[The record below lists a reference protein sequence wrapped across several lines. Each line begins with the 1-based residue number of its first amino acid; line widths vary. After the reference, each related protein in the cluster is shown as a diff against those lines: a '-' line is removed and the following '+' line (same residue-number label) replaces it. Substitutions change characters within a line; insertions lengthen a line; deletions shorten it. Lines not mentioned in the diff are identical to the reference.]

1 MHYYN
6 YYILLLII
14 YQNKFKIME
23 NNNEEKITIEKMML
37 IQKSL
42 AIMVKEKEKMIQS
55 QKKELE
61 EKDKEI
67 NRLKELN
74 SNKNKLDIKKPEEV
88 YKFSKNINISDIKE
102 LKQHYDSEKLFLSD
116 LIATLKKDLE
126 KKNELIEEMNKE
138 LDISRNNLEL
148 EKKLNMKYFQINS
161 PLLKLNSDKLKI
173 DYHRISCENISLK
186 LKLLNSDE
194 KLDILTKNNETLIQ
208 EKENIE
214 KNLQEKNNF
223 YQNILKKMK
232 NSYDK
237 LIKNMS
243 KISTK
248 YHDSTK
254 KIMELS
260 KYKINK
266 EKEIKELNITNT
278 TLEKENTTLKAENEG
293 MRKRIQTNE
302 YQINSLKNEIKDL
315 EKTIAENKF
324 SKRVF
329 FVSYTYLSVPMNG
342 NITIEKDSNGEYVF
356 IIENRT
362 STRRVSFL
370 DVDVTID
377 PNYKNKII
385 VNLLKYKIKEEY
397 TTSEAKVLVETFNEF
412 KKKVIE
418 MSDIGSE
425 ARAQRD
431 KNEKFN
437 KAQQRLNN
445 FFNI

>member
-1 MHYYN
+1 
-6 YYILLLII
+6 
-14 YQNKFKIME
+14 ME
-23 NNNEEKITIEKMML
+23 KNNEEKITFEKMML

-42 AIMVKEKEKMIQS
+42 AIMVKEKEQIIQS
-55 QKKELE
+55 QKLLIE

-67 NRLKELN
+67 NRLKDM
-74 SNKNKLDIKKPEEV
+74 NKSTEKKPEEI
-88 YKFSKNINISDIKE
+88 YKLSQKVNISDIQE
-102 LKQHYDSEKLFLSD
+102 LKHQFDVEKLSLTE
-116 LIATLKKDLE
+116 LINTLKNDIC
-126 KKNELIEEMNKE
+126 KKNELIEKLNKE

-148 EKKLNMKYFQINS
+148 ERKLNIKYFEINS
-161 PLLKLNSDKLKI
+161 PLLKLNTDKI
-173 DYHRISCENISLK
+173 RVDYHRISCENVSIKVKLYNLEEKFDLITKDNELLLK
-186 LKLLNSDE
+186 
-194 KLDILTKNNETLIQ
+194 
-208 EKENIE
+208 EKENME

-223 YQNILKKMK
+223 YQNILSKMK

-237 LIKNMS
+237 LVKNLT
-243 KISTK
+243 KISNN
-248 YHDSTK
+248 YHESTK

-260 KYKINK
+260 KFKINK

-278 TLEKENTTLKAENEG
+278 VLEKENMTLKSENEA

-324 SKRVF
+324 SKKVF

-342 NITIEKDSNGEYVF
+342 NITIEKDVNGNFYF

-362 STRRVSFL
+362 STRKLSFL

-385 VNLLKYKIKEEY
+385 VNLLKAKIKEEY
-397 TTSEAKVLVETFNEF
+397 TTSEAKILVDTFNEF

-418 MSDIGSE
+418 LTDIGSE
-425 ARAQRD
+425 T
-431 KNEKFN
+431 KSLHETNEKIN
-437 KAQQRLNN
+437 KAQQKLNN

>member
-1 MHYYN
+1 M
-6 YYILLLII
+6 
-14 YQNKFKIME
+14 
-23 NNNEEKITIEKMML
+23 EKINGEKINIEKMML

-42 AIMVKEKEKMIQS
+42 AIMVKEKEQIIQS

-67 NRLKELN
+67 NKLKDKKN
-74 SNKNKLDIKKPEEV
+74 SLEKKPEEI

-102 LKQHYDSEKLFLSD
+102 LQQKFDSDKLILSD
-116 LIATLKKDLE
+116 LIKSLKTDIE
-126 KKNELIEEMNKE
+126 KKNELITQLNKE
-138 LDISRNNLEL
+138 LDISRTNLEL
-148 EKKLNMKYFQINS
+148 ERKLNIKYFDLNS
-161 PLLKLNSDKLKI
+161 PLLKLNTDKI
-173 DYHRISCENISLK
+173 RVEYYRINCENISIK
-186 LKLLNSDE
+186 VKLLNLEE
-194 KLDILTKNNETLIQ
+194 KIDLLTKENENLLKEKENLEKNIQ
-208 EKENIE
+208 EKND
-214 KNLQEKNNF
+214 F
-223 YQNILKKMK
+223 YQNIFKKTK
-232 NSYDK
+232 ISYDK
-237 LIKNMS
+237 LVQNLS
-243 KISTK
+243 KISK
-248 YHDSTK
+248 NYHESTK

-260 KYKINK
+260 KYKLNK
-266 EKEIKELNITNT
+266 ENEIKELNITNT
-278 TLEKENTTLKAENEG
+278 LLEKENMTLKAENES

-342 NITIEKDSNGEYVF
+342 NITIDKDVNGNFCF

-362 STRRVSFL
+362 STRKLSFL

-385 VNLLKYKIKEEY
+385 VNLLKSKIKEEY

-418 MSDIGSE
+418 LSDVSSE
-425 ARAQRD
+425 AKSMHD
-431 KNEKFN
+431 NNEKIN
-437 KAQQRLNN
+437 KAQQKVNN
-445 FFNI
+445 FFNIL

>member
-1 MHYYN
+1 
-6 YYILLLII
+6 
-14 YQNKFKIME
+14 ME
-23 NNNEEKITIEKMML
+23 KNNEEKITLEKMML

-42 AIMVKEKEKMIQS
+42 AIMVKEKEQIIQS
-55 QKKELE
+55 QKLLIE
-61 EKDKEI
+61 EKDNEI
-67 NRLKELN
+67 NRLKDM
-74 SNKNKLDIKKPEEV
+74 NKSTEKKPEEI
-88 YKFSKNINISDIKE
+88 YKLSQKVNISDIQE
-102 LKQHYDSEKLFLSD
+102 LKHQFDVEKLSLTE
-116 LIATLKKDLE
+116 LINTLKNDIC
-126 KKNELIEEMNKE
+126 KKNELIEKLNKE

-148 EKKLNMKYFQINS
+148 ERKLNIKYFEINS
-161 PLLKLNSDKLKI
+161 PLLKLNTDKI
-173 DYHRISCENISLK
+173 RVDYHRISCENVSIKVKLYNLEEKFDLITKDNELLLK
-186 LKLLNSDE
+186 
-194 KLDILTKNNETLIQ
+194 

-223 YQNILKKMK
+223 YQNILSKMK

-237 LIKNMS
+237 LVKNLT
-243 KISTK
+243 KISNN
-248 YHDSTK
+248 YHESTK

-260 KYKINK
+260 KFKINK

-278 TLEKENTTLKAENEG
+278 VLEKENMTLKSENEA

-324 SKRVF
+324 SKKVF

-342 NITIEKDSNGEYVF
+342 NITIEKDVNGNFYF

-362 STRRVSFL
+362 STRKLSFL

-385 VNLLKYKIKEEY
+385 VNLLKAKIKEEY
-397 TTSEAKVLVETFNEF
+397 TTSEAKILVDTFNEF

-418 MSDIGSE
+418 LTDIGSE
-425 ARAQRD
+425 T
-431 KNEKFN
+431 KSLHETNEKIN
-437 KAQQRLNN
+437 KAQQKLNN

>member
-1 MHYYN
+1 
-6 YYILLLII
+6 
-14 YQNKFKIME
+14 ME
-23 NNNEEKITIEKMML
+23 KNNEEKITLEKMML

-42 AIMVKEKEKMIQS
+42 AIMVKEKEQIIQS
-55 QKKELE
+55 QKLLIE

-67 NRLKELN
+67 NRLKDM
-74 SNKNKLDIKKPEEV
+74 NKSTEKKPEEI
-88 YKFSKNINISDIKE
+88 YKLSQKVNISDIQE
-102 LKQHYDSEKLFLSD
+102 LKHRFDVEKLSLTE
-116 LIATLKKDLE
+116 LINTLKNDIC
-126 KKNELIEEMNKE
+126 KKNELIEKLNKE

-148 EKKLNMKYFQINS
+148 ERKLNIKYFEINS
-161 PLLKLNSDKLKI
+161 PLLKLNTDKI
-173 DYHRISCENISLK
+173 RVDYHRISCENVSIKVKLYNLEEKFDLITKDNELLLK
-186 LKLLNSDE
+186 
-194 KLDILTKNNETLIQ
+194 
-208 EKENIE
+208 EKENME

-223 YQNILKKMK
+223 YQNILSKMK

-237 LIKNMS
+237 LVKNLT
-243 KISTK
+243 KISNN
-248 YHDSTK
+248 YHESTK

-260 KYKINK
+260 KFKINK

-278 TLEKENTTLKAENEG
+278 VLEKENMTLKSENEA

-324 SKRVF
+324 SKKVF

-342 NITIEKDSNGEYVF
+342 NITIEKDVNGNFYF

-362 STRRVSFL
+362 STRKLSFL

-385 VNLLKYKIKEEY
+385 VNLLKAKIKEEY
-397 TTSEAKVLVETFNEF
+397 TTSEAKILVDTFNEF

-418 MSDIGSE
+418 LTDIGSE
-425 ARAQRD
+425 T
-431 KNEKFN
+431 KSLHETNEKIN
-437 KAQQRLNN
+437 KAQQKLNN

>member
-1 MHYYN
+1 
-6 YYILLLII
+6 
-14 YQNKFKIME
+14 ME
-23 NNNEEKITIEKMML
+23 KNNEEKITLEKMML

-42 AIMVKEKEKMIQS
+42 AIMVKEKEQIIQS
-55 QKKELE
+55 QKLLIE

-67 NRLKELN
+67 NRLKDM
-74 SNKNKLDIKKPEEV
+74 NKSTEKKPEEI
-88 YKFSKNINISDIKE
+88 YKLSQKVNISDIQE
-102 LKQHYDSEKLFLSD
+102 LKHQFDVEKLSLTE
-116 LIATLKKDLE
+116 LINTLKNDIC
-126 KKNELIEEMNKE
+126 KKNELIEKLNKE

-148 EKKLNMKYFQINS
+148 ERKLNIKYFEINS
-161 PLLKLNSDKLKI
+161 PLLKLNTDKI
-173 DYHRISCENISLK
+173 RVDYHRISCENVSIKVKLYNLEEKFDLITKDNELLLK
-186 LKLLNSDE
+186 
-194 KLDILTKNNETLIQ
+194 
-208 EKENIE
+208 EKENME

-223 YQNILKKMK
+223 YQNILSKMK

-237 LIKNMS
+237 LVKNLT
-243 KISTK
+243 KISNN
-248 YHDSTK
+248 YHESTK

-260 KYKINK
+260 KFKINK

-278 TLEKENTTLKAENEG
+278 VLEKENMTLKSENEA

-324 SKRVF
+324 SKKVF

-342 NITIEKDSNGEYVF
+342 NITIEKDVNGNFYF

-362 STRRVSFL
+362 STRKLSFL

-385 VNLLKYKIKEEY
+385 VNLLKAKIKEEY
-397 TTSEAKVLVETFNEF
+397 TTSEAKILVDTFNEF

-418 MSDIGSE
+418 LTDIGSE
-425 ARAQRD
+425 T
-431 KNEKFN
+431 KSLHETNEKIN
-437 KAQQRLNN
+437 KAQQKLNN

>member
-1 MHYYN
+1 
-6 YYILLLII
+6 
-14 YQNKFKIME
+14 ME
-23 NNNEEKITIEKMML
+23 KNNEEKITFEKMML

-42 AIMVKEKEKMIQS
+42 AIMVKEKEQIIQS
-55 QKKELE
+55 QKLLIE
-61 EKDKEI
+61 EKDNEI
-67 NRLKELN
+67 NRLKDM
-74 SNKNKLDIKKPEEV
+74 NKSTDKKPEEI
-88 YKFSKNINISDIKE
+88 YKLSQKVNISDIQE
-102 LKQHYDSEKLFLSD
+102 LKHQFDVEKLSLTE
-116 LIATLKKDLE
+116 LINTLKNDIC
-126 KKNELIEEMNKE
+126 KKNELIEKLNKE

-148 EKKLNMKYFQINS
+148 ERKLNIKYFEINS
-161 PLLKLNSDKLKI
+161 PLLKLNTDKI
-173 DYHRISCENISLK
+173 RVDYHRISCENVSIKVKLYNLEEKFDLITKDNELLLK
-186 LKLLNSDE
+186 
-194 KLDILTKNNETLIQ
+194 
-208 EKENIE
+208 EKENME

-223 YQNILKKMK
+223 YQNILSKMK

-237 LIKNMS
+237 LVKNLT
-243 KISTK
+243 KISNN
-248 YHDSTK
+248 YHESTK

-260 KYKINK
+260 KFKINK

-278 TLEKENTTLKAENEG
+278 VLEKENMTLKSENEA

-324 SKRVF
+324 SKKVF

-342 NITIEKDSNGEYVF
+342 NITIEKDVNGNFYF

-362 STRRVSFL
+362 STRKLSFL

-385 VNLLKYKIKEEY
+385 VNLLKAKIKEEY
-397 TTSEAKVLVETFNEF
+397 TTSEAKILVDTFNEF

-418 MSDIGSE
+418 LTDIGSE
-425 ARAQRD
+425 T
-431 KNEKFN
+431 KSLHETNEKIN
-437 KAQQRLNN
+437 KAQQKLNN

>member
-1 MHYYN
+1 
-6 YYILLLII
+6 
-14 YQNKFKIME
+14 ME
-23 NNNEEKITIEKMML
+23 KNNEEKITLEKMML

-42 AIMVKEKEKMIQS
+42 AIMVKEKEQIIQS
-55 QKKELE
+55 QKLLIE
-61 EKDKEI
+61 EKDNEI
-67 NRLKELN
+67 NRLKDM
-74 SNKNKLDIKKPEEV
+74 NKSTEKKPEEI
-88 YKFSKNINISDIKE
+88 YKLSQKVNISDIQE
-102 LKQHYDSEKLFLSD
+102 LKHQFDVEKLSLTE
-116 LIATLKKDLE
+116 LINTLKNDIC
-126 KKNELIEEMNKE
+126 KKNELIEKLNKE

-148 EKKLNMKYFQINS
+148 ERKLNIKYFEINS
-161 PLLKLNSDKLKI
+161 PLLKLNTDKI
-173 DYHRISCENISLK
+173 RVDYHRISCENVSIKVKLYNLEEKFDLITKDNELLLK
-186 LKLLNSDE
+186 
-194 KLDILTKNNETLIQ
+194 
-208 EKENIE
+208 EKENME

-223 YQNILKKMK
+223 YQNILSKMK

-237 LIKNMS
+237 LVKNLA
-243 KISTK
+243 KISNN
-248 YHDSTK
+248 YHESTK

-260 KYKINK
+260 KFKINK

-278 TLEKENTTLKAENEG
+278 ILEKENMTLKSENEA

-324 SKRVF
+324 SKKVF

-342 NITIEKDSNGEYVF
+342 NITIEKDVNGNFYF

-362 STRRVSFL
+362 STRKLSFL

-385 VNLLKYKIKEEY
+385 VNLLKAKIKEEY
-397 TTSEAKVLVETFNEF
+397 TTSEAKILVDTFNEF

-418 MSDIGSE
+418 LTDIGSE
-425 ARAQRD
+425 T
-431 KNEKFN
+431 KSLHETNEKIN
-437 KAQQRLNN
+437 KAQQKLNN

>member
-1 MHYYN
+1 
-6 YYILLLII
+6 
-14 YQNKFKIME
+14 ME
-23 NNNEEKITIEKMML
+23 KNNEEKITLEKMML

-42 AIMVKEKEKMIQS
+42 AIMVKEKEQIIQS
-55 QKKELE
+55 QKLLIE
-61 EKDKEI
+61 EKDNEI
-67 NRLKELN
+67 NRLKDM
-74 SNKNKLDIKKPEEV
+74 NKSTEKKPEEI
-88 YKFSKNINISDIKE
+88 YKLSQKVNISDIQE
-102 LKQHYDSEKLFLSD
+102 LKHQFDIEKLSLTE
-116 LIATLKKDLE
+116 LINTLKNDIC
-126 KKNELIEEMNKE
+126 KKNELIEKLNKE

-148 EKKLNMKYFQINS
+148 ERKLNIKYFEINS
-161 PLLKLNSDKLKI
+161 PLLKLNTDKI
-173 DYHRISCENISLK
+173 RVDYHRISCENVSIKVKLYNLEEKFDLITKDNELLLK
-186 LKLLNSDE
+186 
-194 KLDILTKNNETLIQ
+194 
-208 EKENIE
+208 EKENME

-223 YQNILKKMK
+223 YQNILSKMK

-237 LIKNMS
+237 LVKNLT
-243 KISTK
+243 KISNN
-248 YHDSTK
+248 YHESTK

-260 KYKINK
+260 KFKINK

-278 TLEKENTTLKAENEG
+278 VLEKENMTLKSENEA

-324 SKRVF
+324 SKKVF

-342 NITIEKDSNGEYVF
+342 NITIEKDVNGNFYF

-362 STRRVSFL
+362 STRKLSFL

-385 VNLLKYKIKEEY
+385 VNLLKAKIKEEY
-397 TTSEAKVLVETFNEF
+397 TTSEAKILVDTFNEF

-418 MSDIGSE
+418 LTDIGSE
-425 ARAQRD
+425 T
-431 KNEKFN
+431 KSLHETNEKIN
-437 KAQQRLNN
+437 KAQQKLNN

>member
-1 MHYYN
+1 
-6 YYILLLII
+6 
-14 YQNKFKIME
+14 ME
-23 NNNEEKITIEKMML
+23 KNNEEKITLEKMML

-42 AIMVKEKEKMIQS
+42 AIMVKEKEQIIQS
-55 QKKELE
+55 QKLLIE

-67 NRLKELN
+67 NRLKDM
-74 SNKNKLDIKKPEEV
+74 NKSTEKKPEEI
-88 YKFSKNINISDIKE
+88 YKLSQKVNISDIQE
-102 LKQHYDSEKLFLSD
+102 LKHQFDVEKLSLTE
-116 LIATLKKDLE
+116 LINTLKNDIC
-126 KKNELIEEMNKE
+126 KKNELIEKLNKE

-148 EKKLNMKYFQINS
+148 ERKLNIKYFEINS
-161 PLLKLNSDKLKI
+161 PLLKLNTDKI
-173 DYHRISCENISLK
+173 RVDYHRISCENVSIKVKLYNLEEKFDLITKDNELLLK
-186 LKLLNSDE
+186 
-194 KLDILTKNNETLIQ
+194 
-208 EKENIE
+208 EKENME

-223 YQNILKKMK
+223 YQNILSKMK

-237 LIKNMS
+237 LVKNLA
-243 KISTK
+243 KISNN
-248 YHDSTK
+248 YHESTK

-260 KYKINK
+260 KFKINK

-278 TLEKENTTLKAENEG
+278 VLEKENMTLKSENEA

-324 SKRVF
+324 SKKVF

-342 NITIEKDSNGEYVF
+342 NITIEKDVNGNFYF

-362 STRRVSFL
+362 STRKLSFL

-385 VNLLKYKIKEEY
+385 VNLLKAKIKEEY
-397 TTSEAKVLVETFNEF
+397 TTSEAKILVDTFNEF

-418 MSDIGSE
+418 LTDIGSE
-425 ARAQRD
+425 T
-431 KNEKFN
+431 KSLHETNEKIN
-437 KAQQRLNN
+437 KAQQKLNN

>member
-1 MHYYN
+1 
-6 YYILLLII
+6 
-14 YQNKFKIME
+14 ME
-23 NNNEEKITIEKMML
+23 KNNEEKITFEKMML

-42 AIMVKEKEKMIQS
+42 AIMVKEKEQIIQS
-55 QKKELE
+55 QKLLIE
-61 EKDKEI
+61 EKDNEI
-67 NRLKELN
+67 NRLKDM
-74 SNKNKLDIKKPEEV
+74 NKSTEKKPEEI
-88 YKFSKNINISDIKE
+88 YKLSQKVNISDIQE
-102 LKQHYDSEKLFLSD
+102 LKHQFDVEKLSLTE
-116 LIATLKKDLE
+116 LINTLKNDIC
-126 KKNELIEEMNKE
+126 KKNELIEKLNKE

-148 EKKLNMKYFQINS
+148 ERKLNIKYFEINS
-161 PLLKLNSDKLKI
+161 PLLKLNTDKI
-173 DYHRISCENISLK
+173 RVDYHRISCENVSIKVKLYNLEEKFDLITKDNELLLK
-186 LKLLNSDE
+186 
-194 KLDILTKNNETLIQ
+194 
-208 EKENIE
+208 EKENME

-223 YQNILKKMK
+223 YQNILSKMK

-237 LIKNMS
+237 LVKNLT
-243 KISTK
+243 KISNN
-248 YHDSTK
+248 YHETTK

-260 KYKINK
+260 KFKINK

-278 TLEKENTTLKAENEG
+278 VLEKENMTLKSENEA

-324 SKRVF
+324 SKKVF

-342 NITIEKDSNGEYVF
+342 NITIEKDVNGNFYF

-362 STRRVSFL
+362 STRKLSFL

-385 VNLLKYKIKEEY
+385 VNLLKAKIKEEY
-397 TTSEAKVLVETFNEF
+397 TTSEAKILVDTFNEF

-418 MSDIGSE
+418 LTDIGSE
-425 ARAQRD
+425 T
-431 KNEKFN
+431 KSLHETNEKIN
-437 KAQQRLNN
+437 KAQQKLNN

>member
-1 MHYYN
+1 
-6 YYILLLII
+6 
-14 YQNKFKIME
+14 ME
-23 NNNEEKITIEKMML
+23 KNNEEKITLEKMML

-42 AIMVKEKEKMIQS
+42 AIMVKEKEQIIQS
-55 QKKELE
+55 QKLLIE
-61 EKDKEI
+61 EKDNEI
-67 NRLKELN
+67 NRLKDM
-74 SNKNKLDIKKPEEV
+74 NKSTDKKPEEI
-88 YKFSKNINISDIKE
+88 YKLSQKVNISDIQE
-102 LKQHYDSEKLFLSD
+102 LKHQFDVEKLSLTE
-116 LIATLKKDLE
+116 LINTLKNDIC
-126 KKNELIEEMNKE
+126 KKNELIEKLNKE

-148 EKKLNMKYFQINS
+148 ERKLNIKYFEINS
-161 PLLKLNSDKLKI
+161 PLLKLNTDKI
-173 DYHRISCENISLK
+173 RVDYHRISCENVSIKVKLYNLEEKFDLITKDNELLLK
-186 LKLLNSDE
+186 
-194 KLDILTKNNETLIQ
+194 
-208 EKENIE
+208 EKENME

-223 YQNILKKMK
+223 YQNILSKMK

-237 LIKNMS
+237 LVKNLT
-243 KISTK
+243 KISNN
-248 YHDSTK
+248 YHESTK

-260 KYKINK
+260 KFKINK

-278 TLEKENTTLKAENEG
+278 VLEKENMTLKSENEA

-324 SKRVF
+324 SKKVF

-342 NITIEKDSNGEYVF
+342 NITIEKDVNGNFYF

-362 STRRVSFL
+362 STRKLSFL

-385 VNLLKYKIKEEY
+385 VNLLKAKIKEEY
-397 TTSEAKVLVETFNEF
+397 TTSEAKILVDTFNEF

-418 MSDIGSE
+418 LTDIGSE
-425 ARAQRD
+425 T
-431 KNEKFN
+431 KSLHETNEKIN
-437 KAQQRLNN
+437 KAQQKLNN

>member
-1 MHYYN
+1 
-6 YYILLLII
+6 
-14 YQNKFKIME
+14 ME
-23 NNNEEKITIEKMML
+23 KNNEEKITFEKMML

-42 AIMVKEKEKMIQS
+42 AIMVKEKEQIIQS
-55 QKKELE
+55 QKLLIE
-61 EKDKEI
+61 EKDNEI
-67 NRLKELN
+67 NRLKDVGGSTE
-74 SNKNKLDIKKPEEV
+74 KKPEEI
-88 YKFSKNINISDIKE
+88 YKLSQKVNISDIQE
-102 LKQHYDSEKLFLSD
+102 LKHQFDVEKLSLTE
-116 LIATLKKDLE
+116 LINTLKNDIC
-126 KKNELIEEMNKE
+126 KKNELIEKLNKE

-148 EKKLNMKYFQINS
+148 ERKLNIKYFEINS
-161 PLLKLNSDKLKI
+161 PLLKLNTDKI
-173 DYHRISCENISLK
+173 RVDYHRISCENVSIKVKLYNLEEKFDLITKDNELLLK
-186 LKLLNSDE
+186 
-194 KLDILTKNNETLIQ
+194 
-208 EKENIE
+208 EKENME

-223 YQNILKKMK
+223 YQNILSKMK

-237 LIKNMS
+237 LVKNLT
-243 KISTK
+243 KISNN
-248 YHDSTK
+248 YHESTK

-260 KYKINK
+260 KFKINK

-278 TLEKENTTLKAENEG
+278 VLEKENMTLKSENEA

-324 SKRVF
+324 SKKVF

-342 NITIEKDSNGEYVF
+342 NITIEKDVNGNFYF

-362 STRRVSFL
+362 STRKLSFL

-385 VNLLKYKIKEEY
+385 VNLLKAKIKEEY
-397 TTSEAKVLVETFNEF
+397 TTSEAKILVDTFNEF

-418 MSDIGSE
+418 LTDIGSE
-425 ARAQRD
+425 T
-431 KNEKFN
+431 KSLHETNEKIN
-437 KAQQRLNN
+437 KAQQKLNN

>member
-1 MHYYN
+1 
-6 YYILLLII
+6 
-14 YQNKFKIME
+14 ME

-67 NRLKELN
+67 NKLKELN
-74 SNKNKLDIKKPEEV
+74 SNKNKFDVKMPEEV
-88 YKFSKNINISDIKE
+88 FKFSKNINISDIKE

-116 LIATLKKDLE
+116 LISTLKKDLE

-194 KLDILTKNNETLIQ
+194 KLDVLTKNNETLIQ

-214 KNLQEKNNF
+214 KNLQEKNKF

-237 LIKNMS
+237 LIQNMS

-248 YHDSTK
+248 YHGSTK

-315 EKTIAENKF
+315 EKTIADNKF

-342 NITIEKDSNGEYVF
+342 NITLEKDSNGDYVF

-397 TTSEAKVLVETFNEF
+397 TTSEAKILVETFNEF

-418 MSDIGSE
+418 MSDNL
-425 ARAQRD
+425 RD

>member
-1 MHYYN
+1 
-6 YYILLLII
+6 
-14 YQNKFKIME
+14 ME
-23 NNNEEKITIEKMML
+23 KNNEEKITLEKMML

-42 AIMVKEKEKMIQS
+42 AIMVKEKEQIIQS
-55 QKKELE
+55 QKLLIE
-61 EKDKEI
+61 EKDNEI
-67 NRLKELN
+67 NRLKDM
-74 SNKNKLDIKKPEEV
+74 NKSTEKKPEEI
-88 YKFSKNINISDIKE
+88 YKLSQKVNISDIQE
-102 LKQHYDSEKLFLSD
+102 LKHQFDIEKLSLTE
-116 LIATLKKDLE
+116 LINTLKNDIC
-126 KKNELIEEMNKE
+126 KKNELIEKLNKE

-148 EKKLNMKYFQINS
+148 ERKLNIKYFEINS
-161 PLLKLNSDKLKI
+161 PLLKLNTDKI
-173 DYHRISCENISLK
+173 RVDYHRISCENVSIKVK
-186 LKLLNSDE
+186 LYNLEE
-194 KLDILTKNNETLIQ
+194 KLDLITKDNELLLK
-208 EKENIE
+208 EKENME

-223 YQNILKKMK
+223 YQNILSKMK

-237 LIKNMS
+237 LVKNLT
-243 KISTK
+243 KISNN
-248 YHDSTK
+248 YHESTK

-260 KYKINK
+260 KFKINK

-278 TLEKENTTLKAENEG
+278 VLEKENMTLKSENEA

-324 SKRVF
+324 SKKVF

-342 NITIEKDSNGEYVF
+342 NITIEKDVNGNFYF

-362 STRRVSFL
+362 STRKLSFL

-385 VNLLKYKIKEEY
+385 VNLLKAKIKEEY
-397 TTSEAKVLVETFNEF
+397 TTSEAKILVDTFNEF

-418 MSDIGSE
+418 LTDIGSE
-425 ARAQRD
+425 T
-431 KNEKFN
+431 KSLHETNEKIN
-437 KAQQRLNN
+437 KAQQKLNN

>member
-1 MHYYN
+1 
-6 YYILLLII
+6 
-14 YQNKFKIME
+14 ME
-23 NNNEEKITIEKMML
+23 KNNEEKITLEKMML

-42 AIMVKEKEKMIQS
+42 AIMVKEKEQIIQS
-55 QKKELE
+55 QKLLIE
-61 EKDKEI
+61 EKDNEI
-67 NRLKELN
+67 NRLKDM
-74 SNKNKLDIKKPEEV
+74 NKSTEKKPEEIFKLSQKV
-88 YKFSKNINISDIKE
+88 NISDIQE
-102 LKQHYDSEKLFLSD
+102 LKHQFDVEKLSLTE
-116 LIATLKKDLE
+116 LINTLKNDIC
-126 KKNELIEEMNKE
+126 KKNELIEKLNKE

-148 EKKLNMKYFQINS
+148 ERKLNIKYFEINS
-161 PLLKLNSDKLKI
+161 PLLKLNTDKI
-173 DYHRISCENISLK
+173 RVDYHRISCENVSIKVKLYNLEEKFDLITKDNELLLK
-186 LKLLNSDE
+186 
-194 KLDILTKNNETLIQ
+194 
-208 EKENIE
+208 EKENME

-223 YQNILKKMK
+223 YQNILSKMK

-237 LIKNMS
+237 LVKNLT
-243 KISTK
+243 KISNN
-248 YHDSTK
+248 YHESTK

-260 KYKINK
+260 KFKINK

-278 TLEKENTTLKAENEG
+278 VLEKENMTLKSENEA

-324 SKRVF
+324 SKKVF

-342 NITIEKDSNGEYVF
+342 NITIEKDVNGNFYF

-362 STRRVSFL
+362 STRKLSFL

-385 VNLLKYKIKEEY
+385 VNLLKAKIKEEY
-397 TTSEAKVLVETFNEF
+397 TTSEAKILVDTFNEF

-418 MSDIGSE
+418 LTDIGSE
-425 ARAQRD
+425 T
-431 KNEKFN
+431 KSLHETNEKIN
-437 KAQQRLNN
+437 KAQQKLNN

>member
-1 MHYYN
+1 
-6 YYILLLII
+6 
-14 YQNKFKIME
+14 ME
-23 NNNEEKITIEKMML
+23 KNNEEKITLEKMML

-42 AIMVKEKEKMIQS
+42 AIMVKEKEQIIQS
-55 QKKELE
+55 QKLLIE
-61 EKDKEI
+61 EKDNEI
-67 NRLKELN
+67 NRLKDM
-74 SNKNKLDIKKPEEV
+74 NKSTEKKPEEI
-88 YKFSKNINISDIKE
+88 YKLSQKVNISDIQE
-102 LKQHYDSEKLFLSD
+102 LKHQFDVEKLSLTE
-116 LIATLKKDLE
+116 LINTLKNDIC
-126 KKNELIEEMNKE
+126 KKNELIEKLNKE

-148 EKKLNMKYFQINS
+148 ERKLNIKYFEINS
-161 PLLKLNSDKLKI
+161 PLLKLNTDKI
-173 DYHRISCENISLK
+173 RVDYHRISCENVSIKVKLYNLEEKFDLITKDNELLLK
-186 LKLLNSDE
+186 
-194 KLDILTKNNETLIQ
+194 
-208 EKENIE
+208 EKENME

-223 YQNILKKMK
+223 YQNILSKMK

-237 LIKNMS
+237 LVKNLT
-243 KISTK
+243 KISNN
-248 YHDSTK
+248 YHESTK

-260 KYKINK
+260 KFKINK

-278 TLEKENTTLKAENEG
+278 VLEKENMTLKSENEA

-324 SKRVF
+324 SKKVF

-342 NITIEKDSNGEYVF
+342 NITIEKDVNGNFYF

-362 STRRVSFL
+362 STRKLSFL

-385 VNLLKYKIKEEY
+385 VNLLKAKIKEEY
-397 TTSEAKVLVETFNEF
+397 TTSEAKILVDTFNEF

-418 MSDIGSE
+418 LTDIGSE
-425 ARAQRD
+425 T
-431 KNEKFN
+431 KSLHETNEKIN
-437 KAQQRLNN
+437 KAQQKLNN

>member
-1 MHYYN
+1 
-6 YYILLLII
+6 
-14 YQNKFKIME
+14 ME
-23 NNNEEKITIEKMML
+23 KNNEEKITFEKMML

-42 AIMVKEKEKMIQS
+42 AIMVKEKEQIIQS
-55 QKKELE
+55 QKLLIE
-61 EKDKEI
+61 EKDNEI
-67 NRLKELN
+67 NRLKDM
-74 SNKNKLDIKKPEEV
+74 NKSTEKKPEEI
-88 YKFSKNINISDIKE
+88 YKLSQKVNISDIQE
-102 LKQHYDSEKLFLSD
+102 LKHQFDVEKLSLTE
-116 LIATLKKDLE
+116 LINTLKNDIC
-126 KKNELIEEMNKE
+126 KKNELIEKLNKE

-148 EKKLNMKYFQINS
+148 ERKLNIKYFEINS
-161 PLLKLNSDKLKI
+161 PLLKLNTDKI
-173 DYHRISCENISLK
+173 RVDYHRISCENVSIKVKLYNLEEKFDLITKDNELLLK
-186 LKLLNSDE
+186 
-194 KLDILTKNNETLIQ
+194 
-208 EKENIE
+208 EKENME

-223 YQNILKKMK
+223 YQNILSKMK

-237 LIKNMS
+237 LVKNLA
-243 KISTK
+243 KISNN
-248 YHDSTK
+248 YHESTK

-260 KYKINK
+260 KFKINK

-278 TLEKENTTLKAENEG
+278 VLEKENMTLKSENEA

-324 SKRVF
+324 SKKVF

-342 NITIEKDSNGEYVF
+342 NITIEKDVNGNFYF

-362 STRRVSFL
+362 STRKLSFL

-385 VNLLKYKIKEEY
+385 VNLLKAKIKEEY
-397 TTSEAKVLVETFNEF
+397 TTSEAKILVDTFNEF

-418 MSDIGSE
+418 LTDIGSE
-425 ARAQRD
+425 T
-431 KNEKFN
+431 KSLHETNEKIN
-437 KAQQRLNN
+437 KAQQKLNN

>member
-1 MHYYN
+1 
-6 YYILLLII
+6 
-14 YQNKFKIME
+14 ME

-42 AIMVKEKEKMIQS
+42 AIMVKEKEQIIQS
-55 QKKELE
+55 QKLLIE
-61 EKDKEI
+61 EKDNEI
-67 NRLKELN
+67 NRLKDM
-74 SNKNKLDIKKPEEV
+74 NKSTEKKPEEI
-88 YKFSKNINISDIKE
+88 YKLSQKVNISDIQE
-102 LKQHYDSEKLFLSD
+102 LKHQFDVEKLSLTE
-116 LIATLKKDLE
+116 LINTLKNDIC
-126 KKNELIEEMNKE
+126 KKNELIEKLNKE
-138 LDISRNNLEL
+138 LDKSRNNLEL
-148 EKKLNMKYFQINS
+148 ERKLNIKYFEINS
-161 PLLKLNSDKLKI
+161 PLLKLNTDKI
-173 DYHRISCENISLK
+173 RVDYHRISCENVSIKVKLYNLEEKFDLITKDNELLLK
-186 LKLLNSDE
+186 
-194 KLDILTKNNETLIQ
+194 
-208 EKENIE
+208 EKENME

-223 YQNILKKMK
+223 YQNILSKMK

-237 LIKNMS
+237 LVKNLT
-243 KISTK
+243 KISNN
-248 YHDSTK
+248 YHESTK

-260 KYKINK
+260 KFKINK

-278 TLEKENTTLKAENEG
+278 VLEKENMTLKSENEA

-324 SKRVF
+324 SKKVF

-342 NITIEKDSNGEYVF
+342 NITIEKDVNGNFYF

-362 STRRVSFL
+362 STRKLSFL

-385 VNLLKYKIKEEY
+385 VNLLKAKIKEEY
-397 TTSEAKVLVETFNEF
+397 TTSEAKILVDTFNEF

-418 MSDIGSE
+418 LTDIGSE
-425 ARAQRD
+425 T
-431 KNEKFN
+431 KSLHETNEKIN
-437 KAQQRLNN
+437 KAQQKLNN

>member
-1 MHYYN
+1 
-6 YYILLLII
+6 
-14 YQNKFKIME
+14 ME
-23 NNNEEKITIEKMML
+23 KNNEEKITLEKMML

-42 AIMVKEKEKMIQS
+42 AIMVKEKEQIIQS
-55 QKKELE
+55 QKLLIE
-61 EKDKEI
+61 EKDNEI
-67 NRLKELN
+67 NRLKDM
-74 SNKNKLDIKKPEEV
+74 NKSTEKKPEEI
-88 YKFSKNINISDIKE
+88 YKLSQKVNISDIQE
-102 LKQHYDSEKLFLSD
+102 LKHQFDIEKLSLTE
-116 LIATLKKDLE
+116 LINTLKNDIC
-126 KKNELIEEMNKE
+126 KKNELIEKLNKE

-148 EKKLNMKYFQINS
+148 ERKLNIKYFEINS
-161 PLLKLNSDKLKI
+161 PLLKLNTDKI
-173 DYHRISCENISLK
+173 RVDYHRISCENVSIKVKLYNLEEKFDLITKDNELLLK
-186 LKLLNSDE
+186 
-194 KLDILTKNNETLIQ
+194 
-208 EKENIE
+208 EKEKME

-223 YQNILKKMK
+223 YQNILSKMK

-237 LIKNMS
+237 LVKNLT
-243 KISTK
+243 KISNN
-248 YHDSTK
+248 YHESTK

-260 KYKINK
+260 KFKINK

-278 TLEKENTTLKAENEG
+278 VLEKENMTLKSENEA

-324 SKRVF
+324 SKKVF

-342 NITIEKDSNGEYVF
+342 NITIEKDVNGNFYF

-362 STRRVSFL
+362 STRKLSFL

-385 VNLLKYKIKEEY
+385 VNLLKAKIKEEY
-397 TTSEAKVLVETFNEF
+397 TTSEAKILVDTFNEF

-418 MSDIGSE
+418 LTDIGSE
-425 ARAQRD
+425 T
-431 KNEKFN
+431 KSLHETNEKIN
-437 KAQQRLNN
+437 KAQQKLNN

>member
-1 MHYYN
+1 
-6 YYILLLII
+6 
-14 YQNKFKIME
+14 ME
-23 NNNEEKITIEKMML
+23 KNNEEKITLEKMML

-42 AIMVKEKEKMIQS
+42 AIMVKEKEQIIQS
-55 QKKELE
+55 QKLLIE
-61 EKDKEI
+61 EKDNEI
-67 NRLKELN
+67 NRLKDM
-74 SNKNKLDIKKPEEV
+74 NKSTEKKPEEI
-88 YKFSKNINISDIKE
+88 YKLSQKVNISDIQE
-102 LKQHYDSEKLFLSD
+102 LKHQFDVEKLSLTE
-116 LIATLKKDLE
+116 LINTLKNDIC
-126 KKNELIEEMNKE
+126 KKNELIEKLNKE

-148 EKKLNMKYFQINS
+148 ERKLNIKYFEINS
-161 PLLKLNSDKLKI
+161 PLLKLNTDKI
-173 DYHRISCENISLK
+173 RVDYHRISCENVSIKVKLYNLEEKFDLITKDNELLLK
-186 LKLLNSDE
+186 
-194 KLDILTKNNETLIQ
+194 
-208 EKENIE
+208 EKENME

-223 YQNILKKMK
+223 YQNILSKMK

-237 LIKNMS
+237 LVKNLA
-243 KISTK
+243 KISNN
-248 YHDSTK
+248 YHESTK

-260 KYKINK
+260 KFKINK

-278 TLEKENTTLKAENEG
+278 VLEKENMTLKSENEA

-324 SKRVF
+324 SKKVF

-342 NITIEKDSNGEYVF
+342 NITIEKDVNGNFYF

-362 STRRVSFL
+362 STRKLSFL

-385 VNLLKYKIKEEY
+385 VNLLKAKIKEEY
-397 TTSEAKVLVETFNEF
+397 TTSEAKILVDTFNEF

-418 MSDIGSE
+418 LTDIGSE
-425 ARAQRD
+425 T
-431 KNEKFN
+431 KSLNETNEKIN
-437 KAQQRLNN
+437 KAQQKLNN

>member
-1 MHYYN
+1 
-6 YYILLLII
+6 
-14 YQNKFKIME
+14 ME
-23 NNNEEKITIEKMML
+23 KNNEEKITLEKMML

-42 AIMVKEKEKMIQS
+42 AIMVKEKEQIIQS
-55 QKKELE
+55 QKLLIE
-61 EKDKEI
+61 EKDNEI
-67 NRLKELN
+67 NRLKDM
-74 SNKNKLDIKKPEEV
+74 NKSTEKKPEEI
-88 YKFSKNINISDIKE
+88 YKLSQKVNISDIQE
-102 LKQHYDSEKLFLSD
+102 LKHQFDVEKLSLTE
-116 LIATLKKDLE
+116 LINTLKNDIC
-126 KKNELIEEMNKE
+126 KKNELIEKLNKE

-148 EKKLNMKYFQINS
+148 ERKLNIKYFEINS
-161 PLLKLNSDKLKI
+161 PLLKLNTDKI
-173 DYHRISCENISLK
+173 RVDYHRISCENVSIKVK
-186 LKLLNSDE
+186 LYNLEE
-194 KLDILTKNNETLIQ
+194 KLDLITKDNELLLK
-208 EKENIE
+208 EKENME

-223 YQNILKKMK
+223 YQNILSKMK

-237 LIKNMS
+237 LVKNLT
-243 KISTK
+243 KISNN
-248 YHDSTK
+248 YHESTK

-260 KYKINK
+260 KFKINK

-278 TLEKENTTLKAENEG
+278 VLEKENMTLKSENEA

-324 SKRVF
+324 SKKVF

-342 NITIEKDSNGEYVF
+342 NITIEKDVNGNFYF

-362 STRRVSFL
+362 STRKLSFL

-385 VNLLKYKIKEEY
+385 VNLLKAKIKEEY
-397 TTSEAKVLVETFNEF
+397 TTSEAKILVDTFNEF

-418 MSDIGSE
+418 LTDIGSE
-425 ARAQRD
+425 T
-431 KNEKFN
+431 KSLHETNEKIN
-437 KAQQRLNN
+437 KAQQKLNN

>member
-1 MHYYN
+1 
-6 YYILLLII
+6 
-14 YQNKFKIME
+14 
-23 NNNEEKITIEKMML
+23 
-37 IQKSL
+37 
-42 AIMVKEKEKMIQS
+42 MVKEKEQIIQS
-55 QKKELE
+55 QKLLIE

-67 NRLKELN
+67 NRLKDM
-74 SNKNKLDIKKPEEV
+74 NKSTEKKPEEI
-88 YKFSKNINISDIKE
+88 YKLSQKVNISDIQE
-102 LKQHYDSEKLFLSD
+102 LKHQFDVEKLSLTE
-116 LIATLKKDLE
+116 LINTLKNDIC
-126 KKNELIEEMNKE
+126 KKNELIEKLNKE

-148 EKKLNMKYFQINS
+148 ERKLNIKYFEINS
-161 PLLKLNSDKLKI
+161 PLLKLNTDKI
-173 DYHRISCENISLK
+173 RVDYHRISCENVSIKVKLYNLEEKFDLITKDNELLLK
-186 LKLLNSDE
+186 
-194 KLDILTKNNETLIQ
+194 
-208 EKENIE
+208 EKENME

-223 YQNILKKMK
+223 YQNILSKMK

-237 LIKNMS
+237 LVKNLT
-243 KISTK
+243 KISNN
-248 YHDSTK
+248 YHESTK

-260 KYKINK
+260 KFKINK

-278 TLEKENTTLKAENEG
+278 VLEKENMTLKSENEA

-324 SKRVF
+324 SKKVF

-342 NITIEKDSNGEYVF
+342 NITIEKDVNGNFYF

-362 STRRVSFL
+362 STRKLSFL

-385 VNLLKYKIKEEY
+385 VNLLKAKIKEEY
-397 TTSEAKVLVETFNEF
+397 TTSEAKILVDTFNEF

-418 MSDIGSE
+418 LTDIGSE
-425 ARAQRD
+425 T
-431 KNEKFN
+431 KSLHETNEKIN
-437 KAQQRLNN
+437 KAQQKLNN

>member
-1 MHYYN
+1 
-6 YYILLLII
+6 
-14 YQNKFKIME
+14 ME
-23 NNNEEKITIEKMML
+23 KNNEEKITLEKMML

-42 AIMVKEKEKMIQS
+42 AIMVKEKEQIIQS
-55 QKKELE
+55 QKLLIE
-61 EKDKEI
+61 EKDNEI
-67 NRLKELN
+67 NRLKDM
-74 SNKNKLDIKKPEEV
+74 NKSTEKKPEEI
-88 YKFSKNINISDIKE
+88 YKLSQKVNISDIQE
-102 LKQHYDSEKLFLSD
+102 LKHQFDVEKLSLTE
-116 LIATLKKDLE
+116 LINTLKNDIC
-126 KKNELIEEMNKE
+126 KKNELIEKLNKE

-148 EKKLNMKYFQINS
+148 ERKLNIKYFEINS
-161 PLLKLNSDKLKI
+161 PLLKLNTDKI
-173 DYHRISCENISLK
+173 RVDYHRISCENVSIKVKLYNLEEKFDLITKDNELLLK
-186 LKLLNSDE
+186 
-194 KLDILTKNNETLIQ
+194 
-208 EKENIE
+208 EKENME

-223 YQNILKKMK
+223 YQNILSKMK

-237 LIKNMS
+237 LVKNLT
-243 KISTK
+243 KISNN
-248 YHDSTK
+248 YHESTK

-260 KYKINK
+260 KFKINK

-278 TLEKENTTLKAENEG
+278 VLEKENMTLKSENEA

-324 SKRVF
+324 SKKVF

-342 NITIEKDSNGEYVF
+342 NITIEKDVNGNFYF

-362 STRRVSFL
+362 STRKLSFL

-385 VNLLKYKIKEEY
+385 VNLLKAKIKEEY
-397 TTSEAKVLVETFNEF
+397 TTSEAKILVDTFNEF

-418 MSDIGSE
+418 LTDIGSE
-425 ARAQRD
+425 T
-431 KNEKFN
+431 KSLNETNEKIN
-437 KAQQRLNN
+437 KAQQKLNN